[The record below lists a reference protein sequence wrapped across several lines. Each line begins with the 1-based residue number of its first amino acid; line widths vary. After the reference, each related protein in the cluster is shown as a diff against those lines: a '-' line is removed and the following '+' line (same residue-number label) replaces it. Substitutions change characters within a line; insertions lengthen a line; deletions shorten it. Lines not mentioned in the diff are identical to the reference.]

1 MLVAEILRSKGGA
14 VHALGPKASMAEAA
28 GELQAR
34 RVGALMVC
42 DGDACV
48 GVLSER
54 DIVRAVAQD
63 GAAALDK
70 TVAHYMTRHVIFAD
84 PGESVDQ
91 LLGRMTDRRIRHL
104 PVLRDG
110 ALMGVVSIGDLV
122 KARIDEAAREA
133 ESLKSYIAAG

>member
-1 MLVAEILRSKGGA
+1 MLVAEILRTKGGA
-14 VHALGPKASMAEAA
+14 VHALEPGATVAA
-28 GELQAR
+28 AARELQAR

-42 DGDACV
+42 DGEACV

-63 GAAALDK
+63 GEAALARPLAD
-70 TVAHYMTRHVIFAD
+70 YMTRQVIFAD

-122 KARIDEAAREA
+122 KARIDETAREA